1 MNEEKSKNIKT
12 NKVRLFIERAKN
24 RQVFLWAFVVIF
36 ILTLTFDAT
45 QENIT
50 IIELLRPIV
59 LISAIL
65 GAFFL
70 TSFQSNKAIF
80 LVFVIS
86 LLLVSAIG
94 PLTAFGTDSTGFSAI
109 DVVIYVLGATVI
121 TLFYRMIISMF
132 FIDRKSCL
140 TIFMW
145 VVAVLFFI
153 FLLR

>member
-1 MNEEKSKNIKT
+1 MPEEKKENIKT

-24 RQVFLWAFVVIF
+24 IKVFFWAFVVIF
-36 ILTLTFDAT
+36 ILILSFNN

-50 IIELLRPIV
+50 IIELLI
-59 LISAIL
+59 IAIL

-94 PLTAFGTDSTGFSAI
+94 PLTAFGTDSTRFSAI